1 MKRLRC
7 LVDEGVLCFSQFAS
21 EARGGMVEDSFPV
34 TVLTIVLPA
43 FLVILLGVVL
53 TRTRFMSAALIAEL
67 NRLTYYVGLPA
78 YLFVSIAEATFGG
91 GRAVVVFGVMCA
103 ATFLTLAIGFVIGKL
118 RRVPADSFGSF
129 LHASIRGNLAY
140 IGLPVV
146 SLAIAA
152 HGGADAGTLRQ
163 VALLAMAPLVVITN
177 TLGVLLLLIG
187 HGKPGAAMW
196 RTIGWQLATNPLLLA
211 SGAGVI
217 FAATGAH
224 IPSWLFQSV
233 NIVGQMAL
241 PLALLCIG
249 GTLVVMPLHGKRT
262 NAFVASLLKI
272 AVTPLVAWPLAH
284 WSGLSQNEIRIA
296 LLFLATPT
304 AAASFTLAGKLGGDE
319 ALAASSVVI
328 STLLSILSLTAVLM
342 LV

>member
-1 MKRLRC
+1 MS
-7 LVDEGVLCFSQFAS
+7 VLA
-21 EARGGMVEDSFPV
+21 
-34 TVLTIVLPA
+34 IVLPA

-53 TRTRFMSAALIAEL
+53 TRVKFLSSALITEL

-78 YLFVSIAEATFGG
+78 YLFVSIAEASFGG
-91 GRAVVVFGVMCA
+91 GRAVTIFGVMCA
-103 ATFLTLAIGFVIGKL
+103 ATFLTLAIGFVVGKL
-118 RRVPADSFGSF
+118 RRVSADSFGSF

-152 HGGADAGTLRQ
+152 HGGLGGPALQ
-163 VALLAMAPLVVITN
+163 KVALLAMAPLVVITN

-196 RTIGWQLATNPLLLA
+196 KTIVWQLATNPLLLA
-211 SGAGVI
+211 SGAGVV
-217 FAATGAH
+217 FAASGMQL
-224 IPSWLFQSV
+224 PLWLHQSV
-233 NIVGQMAL
+233 GIVGQMAL

-249 GTLVVMPLHGKRT
+249 GTLIVMPLHGKKA
-262 NAFVASLLKI
+262 NAFIASLLKV
-272 AVTPLVAWPLAH
+272 AVAPLVAWPMARWL
-284 WSGLSQNEIRIA
+284 GLSQEETRVA

-328 STLLSILSLTAVLM
+328 STLLSIVSLSAVLA

>member
-1 MKRLRC
+1 LN
-7 LVDEGVLCFSQFAS
+7 VLS
-21 EARGGMVEDSFPV
+21 
-34 TVLTIVLPA
+34 IVLPA

-53 TRTRFMSAALIAEL
+53 TRARFMSAALITEL

-78 YLFVSIAEATFGG
+78 YLFVSIAEASFGG
-91 GRAVVVFGVMCA
+91 GRAVVIFGVMAA
-103 ATFLTLAIGFVIGKL
+103 ATFLTLAVGYVIAKM
-118 RRVPADSFGSF
+118 RRVSAESIGSF

-152 HGGADAGTLRQ
+152 HGGPGAGALRQ

-177 TLGVLLLLIG
+177 TLGVLLLLVG
-187 HGKPGAAMW
+187 HGKPGAAMA
-196 RTIGWQLATNPLLLA
+196 RTIVWQLVTNPLLLA
-211 SGAGVI
+211 SGIGVA
-217 FAATGAH
+217 FAATGLLL
-224 IPSWLFQSV
+224 PLWLYQSV
-233 NIVGQMAL
+233 AIVGQMAL

-249 GTLVVMPLHGKRT
+249 GTLIVMPLHGKKA
-262 NAFVASLLKI
+262 NAFAASLLKV
-272 AVTPLVAWPLAH
+272 AVTPLLAWPLAR
-284 WSGLSQNEIRIA
+284 WIGLTPEETRIA

-328 STLLSILSLTAVLM
+328 STLLSILSLSAVLA

>member
-1 MKRLRC
+1 
-7 LVDEGVLCFSQFAS
+7 
-21 EARGGMVEDSFPV
+21 
-34 TVLTIVLPA
+34 
-43 FLVILLGVVL
+43 
-53 TRTRFMSAALIAEL
+53 MSAGLIAEL

-78 YLFVSIAEATFGG
+78 YLFVSIAEASFGG
-91 GRAVVVFGVMCA
+91 GRAALVFAVMCV
-103 ATFLTLAIGFVIGKL
+103 ATFMTLAIGFVIAKL
-118 RRVPADSFGSF
+118 RHVSAESFGSF
-129 LHASIRGNLAY
+129 LHASVRGNLAY

-152 HGGADAGTLRQ
+152 HGGADASTLRQ

-196 RTIGWQLATNPLLLA
+196 RTIGWQLMTNPLLLA
-211 SGAGVI
+211 SGAGVA
-217 FAATGAH
+217 FAVAGVH
-224 IPSWLFQSV
+224 LPDLLFQSV
-233 NIVGQMAL
+233 GIVGQMAL

-249 GTLVVMPLHGKRT
+249 GTLMVMPLQGKKA
-262 NAFVASLLKI
+262 NAFVASLLKV
-272 AVTPLVAWPLAH
+272 AVTPLLAWPLAH
-284 WSGLSQNEIRIA
+284 WMGLSQNEIRIA

-328 STLLSILSLTAVLM
+328 STLLSVLSLSTVLA